1 MAAGRSRVVDGC
13 TRRQHDDGRLCL
25 HATATNKT
33 LWCSSHTARP
43 SGEYFTRIQSD
54 GNLCTF
60 AGVPPPSNNA
70 EDGGQPTASFW

>member
-1 MAAGRSRVVDGC
+1 MHAC
-13 TRRQHDDGRLCL
+13 RQHDDGRLCL